1 MKKTIYFLGVIGL
14 VAAASAKMSVSYDTS
29 SARFQNDGGTD
40 LTAGFLFMAYWSS
53 DQSASGFNTA
63 DPTAPSGDI
72 FLGAYDSDP
81 TNLNADGNIL
91 LLSAVDYD
99 AASYSGVSSFNNGYV
114 YAAVFDYAYSS
125 YGGSVPG
132 GTYYTLAPGTPV
144 GPTEDA
150 ATNPQPVLIGP
161 EFDNGT
167 FQTSSQVVPEP
178 ASAMLGVFGVGV
190 ILYRRWRSR
199 R

>member
-1 MKKTIYFLGVIGL
+1 MKKAIVFLAIASLAV
-14 VAAASAKMSVSYDTS
+14 AASAKMSVSYNTS

-53 DQSASGFNTA
+53 DQSTSGFNTA
-63 DPTAPSGDI
+63 DPTAPSGDV

-81 TNLNADGNIL
+81 GNFNLDGNIL
-91 LLSAVDYD
+91 LTSSPVDYD

-132 GTYYTLAPGTPV
+132 GTYYTLAPGTPF
-144 GPTEDA
+144 GPTEDSGSP
-150 ATNPQPVLIGP
+150 TPVNIGGQ
-161 EFDNGT
+161 FDAGT
-167 FQTSSQVVPEP
+167 FSTSSQVVPEP